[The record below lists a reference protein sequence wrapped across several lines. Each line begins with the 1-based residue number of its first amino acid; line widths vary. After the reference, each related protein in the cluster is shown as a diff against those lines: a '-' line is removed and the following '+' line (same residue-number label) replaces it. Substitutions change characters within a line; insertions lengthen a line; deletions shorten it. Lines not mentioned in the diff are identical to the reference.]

1 MCEKIFIPINIIIAI
16 RKMQETTDG
25 SGGLFLDICWI
36 VPVFLDRFL
45 DTIQIRKTKGEGT
58 MKDWGIHLFAWRMT
72 REERMLDG
80 ELRPLR
86 RELARA
92 GLNEKRL
99 RAMDPDDRVAA
110 LERASLNPY
119 DFLFLAFA

>member
-1 MCEKIFIPINIIIAI
+1 
-16 RKMQETTDG
+16 MQETTDG

-86 RELARA
+86 QISD
-92 GLNEKRL
+92 NYEKIVL
-99 RAMDPDDRVAA
+99 SMDRSYIHSYDGIKSLYLIDWL
-110 LERASLNPY
+110 LERA
-119 DFLFLAFA
+119 

>member
-1 MCEKIFIPINIIIAI
+1 
-16 RKMQETTDG
+16 
-25 SGGLFLDICWI
+25 
-36 VPVFLDRFL
+36 
-45 DTIQIRKTKGEGT
+45 

-92 GLNEKRL
+92 DLDEKRL

>member
-1 MCEKIFIPINIIIAI
+1 
-16 RKMQETTDG
+16 
-25 SGGLFLDICWI
+25 
-36 VPVFLDRFL
+36 
-45 DTIQIRKTKGEGT
+45 

-92 GLNEKRL
+92 GLDEKRL
-99 RAMDPDDRVAA
+99 RAMDPDDRVEA